1 MLHHSLRRVLF
12 YHHANPYRARI
23 ITRYLGSKALG
34 GRTGQHPLNS
44 VLFTRTIVD
53 LSLSKIVNGTGDTGV
68 NIDPFGQLEIVSEE
82 RSLRRQKT
90 ALVLSRASQSLTK
103 YDFLRVL
110 GPDLGRGCPDQPEE
124 G

>member
-12 YHHANPYRARI
+12 YHHANPYRAS
-23 ITRYLGSKALG
+23 YLSSKALG
-34 GRTGQHPLNS
+34 GLKGRPLNS
-44 VLFTRTIVD
+44 VLFTHTIVD

-68 NIDPFGQLEIVSEE
+68 KIDPFGQLEIVSEE
-82 RSLRRQKT
+82 KSLRRQKT

-110 GPDLGRGCPDQPEE
+110 GPDLGRECPDQPEE